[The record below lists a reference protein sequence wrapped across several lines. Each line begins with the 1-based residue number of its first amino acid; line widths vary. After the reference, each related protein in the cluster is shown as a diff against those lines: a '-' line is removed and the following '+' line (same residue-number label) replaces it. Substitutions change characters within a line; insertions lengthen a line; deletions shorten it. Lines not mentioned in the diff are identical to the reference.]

1 MPRILA
7 ALTLFALTACSPEAG
22 AQVSVAL
29 VTDAVSL
36 PVRLVSPPDDPRLF
50 VVEQDGLIK
59 VFDHDGA
66 LRDVF
71 LDLTALTNAGGERGL
86 LGLAFAPDYAASG
99 RFYVN
104 YTDSA
109 GDTRIARYAVSAD
122 PDRADPQS
130 AEILLTIDQPYGN
143 HNGGHLE
150 FGPDGMLYAGTGDG
164 GAAGD
169 PENRAQDT
177 ESLLGKLLRLD
188 VSGPAGYAI
197 PADNPFVGVPGAD
210 EIWALGLRNPWV
222 FSFDT
227 ETGDL
232 YVADVG
238 QNELEEVDALP
249 FAAVRGANF
258 GWRLMEGTACYEPG
272 TDCDPGGLVLP
283 VHEYG
288 HGGAPFRC
296 SISGGHVARGDAA
309 PALRGRYLFADYC
322 SRQIWALRWSADGGL
337 QELTDLTPQLT
348 PGPGYADISGLGRDA
363 GGDLYVLDRTGGRVW
378 RIVGAD
384 TGGGGVPTPPALE
397 QNAPNPFNPGTEIG
411 FLVPDGGARVALRV
425 FDLLG
430 SEIRTLL
437 DAPLGEGRQTVAW
450 DGTDRRGRDA
460 PGGTYL
466 YRLDLDGAP
475 VATRRMV
482 LLR

>member
-1 MPRILA
+1 MTRILA
-7 ALTLFALTACSPEAG
+7 ALALLCLTACSPEAS

-29 VTDAVSL
+29 VTDAVNL
-36 PVRLVSPPDDPRLF
+36 PVRLVSPPGDPRLF

-59 VFDHDGA
+59 VLDPDGA

-71 LDLTALTNAGGERGL
+71 LDLTALTGASGERGL
-86 LGLAFAPDYAASG
+86 LGLAFAPDYATSG

-104 YTDSA
+104 YTDTS
-109 GDTRIARYAVSAD
+109 GDTRIVRYAVSAD
-122 PDRADPQS
+122 PDRADAQS

-150 FGPDGMLYAGTGDG
+150 FGPDGMLYVGTGDG

-169 PENRAQDT
+169 PENRAQNVD
-177 ESLLGKLLRLD
+177 SLLGKLLRLD
-188 VSGPAGYAI
+188 VSGATGYAA
-197 PADNPFVGVPGAD
+197 PADNPFVDAPGAD
-210 EIWALGLRNPWV
+210 EIWAVGLRNPWV
-222 FSFDT
+222 FSFDS

-238 QNELEEVDALP
+238 QSALEEVDALP

-258 GWRLMEGTACYEPG
+258 GWRLMEGTACYEPD
-272 TDCDPGGLVLP
+272 TDCNPGGLVLP

-288 HGGAPFRC
+288 HGGSPFRC

-309 PALRGRYLFADYC
+309 PALRGSYLFADYC
-322 SRQIWALRWSADGGL
+322 SRQIWALRWTAADGL
-337 QELTDLTPQLT
+337 LEVTDLTAALT
-348 PGPGYADISGLGRDA
+348 PAPGYTDIAGLGRDA
-363 GGDLYVLDRTGGRVW
+363 AGDLYVLDRSGGRVW
-378 RIVGAD
+378 RIVGDD
-384 TGGGGVPTPPALE
+384 TGGGSVPSPPALE

-411 FLVPDGGARVALRV
+411 YRVPDDGARVALRI
-425 FDLLG
+425 FDLRGGEVATLVNAVQEG
-430 SEIRTLL
+430 GRRT
-437 DAPLGEGRQTVAW
+437 AAW
-450 DGTDRRGRDA
+450 DGTDGRGREV

-466 YRLDLDGAP
+466 YRLDVDGAP
-475 VATRRMV
+475 VAARRMV